1 MGKKEQSGFS
11 LIELLIV
18 VAIILIIAAIAI
30 PNFMASRM
38 AANESGAV
46 QETRAITT
54 AQVVYSTQ
62 YQIGY
67 AAQLSFLGDGVT
79 INSTSAGLIDS
90 VLAGGLKSGYTFT
103 YVPLNQNAFGHYQA
117 FTLNTNPANP
127 GFSGHKY
134 FFTDQSAIIHV
145 NLLAAASTADPP
157 I

>member
-1 MGKKEQSGFS
+1 MEKTKQSGFS

-18 VAIILIIAAIAI
+18 VAIILIVVAIAV

-54 AQVVYSTQ
+54 AEVVYNTQ

-67 AAQLSFLGDGVT
+67 AAQLSHLGDGAAIT
-79 INSTSAGLIDS
+79 STSAGLIDS
-90 VLAGGLKSGYTFT
+90 VLASGIKSGYSFT
-103 YVPLNQNAFGHYQA
+103 YAPLSQDASGHYQA
-117 FTLNTNPANP
+117 FTLNSNPSNP
-127 GFSGHKY
+127 GYSGHKY
-134 FFTDQSAIIHV
+134 FFTDQTAVIHV
-145 NLLAAASTADPP
+145 NLLAAATSADPP